1 MSSRLFYPILTNML
15 PIVQAPE
22 PVLTQIAKP
31 VGKIDQSIKT
41 LISQMAETLVS
52 ATDPEGVGL
61 AAPQVNKSLQLFI
74 VKEDPEAKLRVFINP
89 VIKSIFDAPKKPGAS
104 KAKKDKNGVK
114 LEGCLS
120 LNNIWG
126 VVERHDAVILSYTD
140 ENGAKHEDR
149 FDGFMATIIQH
160 EVDHLQGILFT
171 RRVLEQG
178 NRLYKSVK
186 DKDNETVFEEI
197 EI

>member
-1 MSSRLFYPILTNML
+1 MLT
-15 PIVQAPE
+15 IVQAPE
-22 PVLTQIAKP
+22 AVLTQVAKL
-31 VGKIDQSIKT
+31 VQKVNAEITS
-41 LISQMAETLVS
+41 LIREMEESLTR

-61 AAPQVNKSLQLFI
+61 AAPQVGKSLRLFI
-74 VKEDPEAKLRVFINP
+74 VKEDPEAPLLVFINP
-89 VIKSIFDAPKKPGAS
+89 EIKSTYDAPEKPNEP
-104 KAKKDKNGVK
+104 KPKRKKNGVK

-126 VVERHDAVILSYTD
+126 VVDRHDSVILAYTD
-140 ENGAKHEDR
+140 GNGAKHEER
-149 FDGFMATIIQH
+149 FDGFLATIIQH
-160 EVDHLQGILFT
+160 EVDHLNGILFT

-186 DKDNETVFEEI
+186 EKDGETVFEEI